1 MWKGFSVMSAK
12 PDRNK
17 RAQNRIYRWLV
28 LLLIISWPGSGL
40 ALIDSGTEDDIR
52 GRTLHITADKLVSDG
67 SQNYIVF
74 TGDVTAVYDDTTI
87 HAEQLEVFYENT
99 TEGAGRMAEENIQ
112 KIIASDRVT
121 ILFGDQTAECDRA
134 VYTAADQTI
143 VMTGETTRI
152 QSGDDYISGKKITI
166 DRNKGHIIV
175 DSGPDQRVNAVFMPQ
190 SAGTTRS
197 GTVEDHDDTDAE

>member
-1 MWKGFSVMSAK
+1 MWKGFSVMSAN
-12 PDRNK
+12 PNRNK
-17 RAQNRIYRWLV
+17 RAQNRTYRWLV
-28 LLLIISWPGSGL
+28 LLLIISWPGSGI
-40 ALIDSGTEDDIR
+40 ALIGSGTEDIR
-52 GRTLHITADKLVSDG
+52 DSTLHITADKLVSDG
-67 SQNYIVF
+67 GKNYIVF

-87 HAEQLEVFYENT
+87 HAAKLEVFYENT
-99 TEGAGRMAEENIQ
+99 TEGSGRMAEENIQ

-143 VMTGETTRI
+143 VMTGENTRI

-166 DRNKGHIIV
+166 DQNKGHIIV